1 VYTRMWWPYFFFCF
15 LLFFI
20 TVRWKNQTW
29 CYLPRNQEPTTELG
43 VDHLSFF
50 WGEFDLVKIKE
61 NSWFLYFYHL
71 VLFVETI
78 WWRSS
83 FEYFVRRV
91 GTFNWNISGKCCLK
105 YLPKIFQ
112 VCVLSLEEINLTS
125 NESCE
130 GK

>member
-1 VYTRMWWPYFFFCF
+1 VYTRMWWPYFFIF

-20 TVRWKNQTW
+20 TVRWTNQTW

-43 VDHLSFF
+43 VDHLFFF
-50 WGEFDLVKIKE
+50 WGGIWFGFSEGELVI
-61 NSWFLYFYHL
+61 SLFLSLGSF
-71 VLFVETI
+71 FVETI

-91 GTFNWNISGKCCLK
+91 GTFNWNISVKCCLK

-112 VCVLSLEEINLTS
+112 VCVLSLEEINLNS
-125 NESCE
+125 NKSCE
-130 GK
+130 EK